1 MDDQPNP
8 SEIFPGSLDQ
18 HINGFRDYLQKE
30 HYGSQ
35 TVVTYGRRINALAQ
49 RMQSIGMTV
58 EQLNKGSAEQLV
70 QSLGWAAPQ
79 KKHAVFAVHTFV
91 KYLIEAGVTQSSLI
105 PLPDSARG
113 RLRQEYVEY
122 LRHQRG
128 LRESSIDQS
137 WWVADRFL
145 QFRFGEADGDLAQ
158 IVAPDIVR
166 FLQHLGSRGRPDRSK
181 STASHLRNFLM
192 FLFKSGKTGANL
204 APGIPRVAQKYA
216 ARLPR
221 HLMPEQVETLL
232 GAVKTDATTGRRD
245 YAMVLL
251 QARLG
256 LRATE
261 VVAIQIDDIDWRAGE
276 LIVRG
281 KGQLHDRMPLPE
293 DVGEALA
300 SYIRHDRATASR
312 SLFVTLRAPRRP
324 FKSAQILNW
333 ILVDAFKKTGLA
345 PPTPYVGSHILRHS
359 LATNMVRRGA
369 SLDEIGDMLRH
380 RSRQSTMI
388 YARMDVDGLRSI
400 AQPWP
405 AAGGAK

>member
-1 MDDQPNP
+1 MDNQVSPT
-8 SEIFPGSLDQ
+8 SLFPGALGKHVS
-18 HINGFRDYLQKE
+18 GFLEYLQKE
-30 HYGSQ
+30 HYSPQ
-35 TVVTYGRRINALAQ
+35 TAIAYGRRIHELAKY
-49 RMQSIGMTV
+49 MLATGV
-58 EQLNKGSAEQLV
+58 AAEQLNEDHAEHLLKD
-70 QSLGWAAPQ
+70 LGWTTPRKRHAA
-79 KKHAVFAVHTFV
+79 FAVHSFGR
-91 KYLIEAGVTQSSLI
+91 YLIETGAARSCRVPPS
-105 PLPDSARG
+105 DSARG
-113 RLRQEYVEY
+113 RLRQEYIDY

-128 LRESSIDQS
+128 LRESSIDHS

-145 QFRFGEADGDLAQ
+145 QFRFGDADGDLVQ
-158 IVAPDIVR
+158 IVANDIIR
-166 FLQHLGSRGRPDRSK
+166 FLQYLASRKRPERSK

-192 FLFKSGKTGANL
+192 FLFKSGKTKANL

-221 HLMPEQVETLL
+221 HLTPEQVETLL
-232 GAVKTDATTGRRD
+232 GAIKTDATTGRRD

-333 ILVDAFKKTGLA
+333 ILADAFEKTGLA

-369 SLDEIGDMLRH
+369 SLDEIGGMLRH